1 MISRSFGGLFFILLD
16 IVMRSRQLLNSADL
30 CMFFVRFD
38 SFRFDAWFRDII
50 IS

>member
-30 CMFFVRFD
+30 RMFLSVLIPFVLTHGF
-38 SFRFDAWFRDII
+38 AIL
-50 IS
+50 